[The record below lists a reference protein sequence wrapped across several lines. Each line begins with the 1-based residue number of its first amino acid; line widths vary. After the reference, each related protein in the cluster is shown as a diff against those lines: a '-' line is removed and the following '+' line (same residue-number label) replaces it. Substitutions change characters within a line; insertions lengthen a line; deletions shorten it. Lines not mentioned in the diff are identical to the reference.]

1 MSPTTPS
8 TELEISSPRDVFI
21 SPHSDDVCFSLACFA
36 HLRQTGRLLNVFTIS
51 PYTTDRRH
59 QHSDNLR
66 VVTRQRCSEDAL
78 FAKACGL
85 TLESLEFK
93 DAMARSEHPFDASH
107 SGDISRL
114 IEEKVLA
121 SLVGPMLGMT
131 TSRKPWLFVPM
142 GIGGHVDHVAVLMV
156 ILRHRRLLAKNYQI
170 AFYEDLYYASN
181 PASRQKAISSLK
193 ASLEAP
199 QLIRL
204 HLSLVPKMQTLKL
217 ELVQLYASQLTENL
231 KTIKA
236 FTPAYNE
243 QSIPHEAMWVLQDA

>member
-36 HLRQTGRLLNVFTIS
+36 HRRQTGRLLNVFTIS

-121 SLVGPMLGMT
+121 SLVGPVLGMT

-170 AFYEDLYYASN
+170 DFVNRVARRVGMAIYSEGIGHSLGMPYSAFEDQRSGEIMGKLHVYAGPEHPHIAQMPTKYDTS
-181 PASRQKAISSLK
+181 AI
-193 ASLEAP
+193 
-199 QLIRL
+199 RRG
-204 HLSLVPKMQTLKL
+204 
-217 ELVQLYASQLTENL
+217 
-231 KTIKA
+231 
-236 FTPAYNE
+236 
-243 QSIPHEAMWVLQDA
+243 